1 MVYIL
6 LQEASGK
13 LQFVKPKGKLRIG
26 KQWVKLDQLKQL
38 EYNRLYELDRGTII
52 PSAIESAALVEE
64 LTGGNKEFFD
74 DNTAQALSGSE
85 VLALK
90 AERGGHEVIDRLVE
104 NSSTFALKTQFAQE
118 KYLKKKQAKH
128 LNAFKM
134 LRTNSNT
141 IAEALYI
148 MGHKRSLRAD
158 VIANMTTLSNV
169 NFYSKV
175 LVKDEVQGLLI
186 GTMLQRTGQSVS
198 YLGEVSKFK
207 ALDYFNFTRE
217 DRRRLTAFEE
227 ASAPF
232 DCLMVAQKDNPL
244 GLLQTNISHLR
255 GSGHIVLH
263 SHELGWLGDCQDWLL
278 THNLAVD
285 VLIEE
290 IWTREYQVLPDR
302 THPLMGGPGFSGYI
316 LSGIKV
322 LS

>member
-38 EYNRLYELDRGTII
+38 EYNKLYEVDRGDII
-52 PSAIESAALVEE
+52 PSSVETAGLVEE

-85 VLALK
+85 VVALK

-104 NSSTFALKTQFAQE
+104 GSSTFALKTQFAQE

-134 LRTNSNT
+134 LRPTSHS

-148 MGHKRSLRAD
+148 LGYKRSLRPD
-158 VIANMTTLSNV
+158 ILANMVTLSNV
-169 NFYSKV
+169 NFHRKP
-175 LVKDEVQGLLI
+175 LITDQVQGLLI
-186 GTMLQRTGQSVS
+186 GTFLQRTGQSVH
-198 YLGEVSKFK
+198 YFREVGKFK
-207 ALDYFNFTRE
+207 ALDYFNLTRE
-217 DRRRLTAFEE
+217 DRLRMVPFEE
-227 ASAPF
+227 NSAPF
-232 DCLMVAQKDNPL
+232 DCMIVAQRNSPL
-244 GLLQTNISHLR
+244 EFLQQHVGSIR

-263 SHELGWLGDCQDWLL
+263 SHELSWLGECQDWLL
-278 THNLAVD
+278 SQSLAVD
-285 VLIEE
+285 VQIDE

-302 THPLMGGPGFSGYI
+302 THPLMGGPGFSGYV

-322 LS
+322 VL